1 MFGPAD
7 WNSPAARNL
16 FNSLLDEN
24 LTRAWAHAL
33 PHRLKLGPATA
44 IWYSELGG
52 LNKFVHIWP
61 YKALGHAHEKPRDR
75 RLAAFGRSEEGGP
88 AGLSPGDAG
97 KQDRHAGRFLADSIG
112 KGKQSV
118 DAVLHPAKSAAGELA
133 IIAWALYV
141 LLAAIFYHP
150 DYPASVW
157 PIAGGGILACLA
169 VAANF
174 GRWRLVVI
182 LASCIYLLFYAVRV
196 GRMVALTSGFEI
208 SSVTTALYFYYLS
221 SWQVTVAM
229 LQERGLTGS
238 LMHAYIEYVMPL
250 LSVVLIILA
259 WRSGR
264 RAAAEPAR

>member
-1 MFGPAD
+1 M
-7 WNSPAARNL
+7 
-16 FNSLLDEN
+16 
-24 LTRAWAHAL
+24 
-33 PHRLKLGPATA
+33 
-44 IWYSELGG
+44 
-52 LNKFVHIWP
+52 
-61 YKALGHAHEKPRDR
+61 
-75 RLAAFGRSEEGGP
+75 
-88 AGLSPGDAG
+88 
-97 KQDRHAGRFLADSIG
+97 
-112 KGKQSV
+112 
-118 DAVLHPAKSAAGELA
+118 DAVLHPAKSTAGALA

-208 SSVTTALYFYYLS
+208 SSVPTALYFYYLS
-221 SWQVTVAM
+221 SWQVTIAM